1 MARAITFFY
10 VFENMRL
17 TRRDRT
23 HPSRSASCLSSVV
36 LHRKPNKT
44 TVTVV
49 RPQHGERAQAA
60 PRLHA
65 STSSPLMYRRQLLG
79 KVVGYPK
86 LPSWCSHAELKARLR
101 APPAQH
107 RPERSMPASAGRCL
121 QALSAGHARAPVV
134 CARALRVGD
143 VTAARRIDGHAR
155 R

>member
-121 QALSAGHARAPVV
+121 QALSAGNARAPVV
-134 CARALRVGD
+134 CTRALRVGD